1 MNPPPPWAAPSNI
14 SSLFREIFPDI
25 QPEPPTLTAHIISV
39 YFAVKAFPPIL
50 NTFLSSNTG
59 VFFLFVCSC
68 YFVSIFCGFLL
79 LLSFVMLFECQG
91 LKSNRGLFAHGL
103 KAQTHHLSFSFTEG
117 LGRKSPQSPAELGL
131 GMLLLRADLPCS
143 AFRALLL
150 PSAGPSSAATLPAFA
165 LPCQRLACSAQREAL
180 L

>member
-1 MNPPPPWAAPSNI
+1 
-14 SSLFREIFPDI
+14 
-25 QPEPPTLTAHIISV
+25 V
-39 YFAVKAFPPIL
+39 V
-50 NTFLSSNTG
+50 
-59 VFFLFVCSC
+59 FLFVCSC
-68 YFVSIFCGFLL
+68 YFVSIFCEFLL

-117 LGRKSPQSPAELGL
+117 LGRESPQSPAELGL

-165 LPCQRLACSAQREAL
+165 LPCRRLACSAQREAL
-180 L
+180 LWPEVYAKICQQSHYELLTCLGNRDSSDLTRKWVVMEFVWGFWGLFCLF